1 MVSPEAEAIR
11 TRVEQ
16 VFHATF
22 QPTAPLATRRAQ
34 YEAVMNRGHLP
45 PNMQVQAVTAG
56 TRPAEWVSA
65 PGAASER
72 VMLYLHGGGY
82 QLGSCHAYR
91 PLAATLSQVTGWR
104 LLVLDYRLTPEHPYP
119 AAVEDAAAAYRW
131 LVATG
136 IKPEHIML
144 AGDSAGGGLALAAL
158 VSLRDAGEALP
169 AGAILLSAWTD
180 LALSGDA
187 WLVNEE
193 KDFLVTRA
201 SLLEHRQAYL
211 GERDPRTP
219 LASPLYSD
227 LHGLPPLLIQVG
239 SDEVLLD
246 DAIRVAERA
255 QQAGVEVTLH
265 IAEGMW
271 HVWHATAAVRLFP
284 EGKESFDQ
292 IADFVRR

>member
-11 TRVEQ
+11 TLVNQ

-22 QPTAPLATRRAQ
+22 QPTAPLETRRAQ
-34 YEAVMNRGHLP
+34 YEALMSRGHLP
-45 PNMQVQAVTAG
+45 PNVQVQAMTAG

-65 PGAASER
+65 AGAASEK
-72 VMLYLHGGGY
+72 VLLYLHGGGY
-82 QLGSCHAYR
+82 QLGSCQAYR
-91 PLAATLSQVTGWR
+91 LLAATLSQVIGWR
-104 LLVLDYRLTPEHPYP
+104 LLVLDYRLAPEHPFP
-119 AAVEDAAAAYRW
+119 AAVEDATAAYRW

-136 IKPEHIML
+136 ITPEHIML
-144 AGDSAGGGLALAAL
+144 AGDSAGGGLTLAEL
-158 VSLRDAGEALP
+158 VSLRDAGAVLP

-180 LALSGDA
+180 LALSGDS
-187 WLVNEE
+187 WRTNEE

-201 SLLEHRQAYL
+201 FSLEQRQAYL

-219 LASPLYSD
+219 LASPLYAD

-239 SDEVLLD
+239 SEEVLLD
-246 DAIRVAERA
+246 DATRMAEQARA
-255 QQAGVEVTLH
+255 AGVEVTLH

-284 EGKESFDQ
+284 EGKEAFDQ
-292 IADFVRR
+292 IADFVHR